1 MKVVTLM
8 TADDKELVVFVE
20 QVSCLKALGADRC
33 EIALTGGFTYIV
45 KGALADLLSKIK
57 AAAT

>member
-1 MKVVTLM
+1 MKAVTLT

-33 EIALTGGFTYIV
+33 EVALTGGFTYIV
-45 KGALADLLSKIK
+45 KGEIAELTAKI
-57 AAAT
+57 AG